1 MATRQAPRSKKSY
14 LREIDESYLCEISAT
29 PLLSGTE
36 QMELGRKVQEGNPEA
51 RDRMVRAYLQLVV
64 KIARWYTGRG
74 LGLQDLIAEGNWGLV
89 RAVEHF
95 DPARGKRFEIYA
107 RYWIK
112 QAMTRAIRNTANTI
126 RMPAYMG
133 ELLASWSQI
142 TAKLENEL
150 GRAPTQEEVAKPLN
164 LTKKQFLLIK
174 KAIRVLNTTTKSGF
188 DRVVDGHSK
197 SPDMEMVEEEERRRA
212 LRLLDKLDKR
222 EATVLR
228 MRFGLDDEEPKT
240 RQAIGECFGL
250 THERIRQIENE
261 ALKKLNERLSGSQR
275 VSNEGAGIRGS
286 VAACRS

>member
-1 MATRQAPRSKKSY
+1 MIYRRCYEMATRQAPRSKKSY

-222 EATVLR
+222 EATVLS
-228 MRFGLDDEEPKT
+228 MRFGPDD
-240 RQAIGECFGL
+240 
-250 THERIRQIENE
+250 
-261 ALKKLNERLSGSQR
+261 
-275 VSNEGAGIRGS
+275 V
-286 VAACRS
+286 V

>member
-1 MATRQAPRSKKSY
+1 LPAGV
-14 LREIDESYLCEISAT
+14 I
-29 PLLSGTE
+29 
-36 QMELGRKVQEGNPEA
+36 
-51 RDRMVRAYLQLVV
+51 
-64 KIARWYTGRG
+64 KIARWYIGRG
-74 LGLQDLIAEGNWGLV
+74 LGLQDLIEEGNWGLV
-89 RAVEHF
+89 RAVEQF
-95 DPARGKRFEIYA
+95 DPARRKRFETYA